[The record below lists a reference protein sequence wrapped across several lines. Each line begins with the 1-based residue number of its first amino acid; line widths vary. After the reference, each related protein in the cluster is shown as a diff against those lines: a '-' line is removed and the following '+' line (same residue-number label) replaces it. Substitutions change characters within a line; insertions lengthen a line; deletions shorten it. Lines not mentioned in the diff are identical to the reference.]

1 MRISGIL
8 ARGRPLALL
17 FLVVLL
23 TAVPLLAEET
33 TYLQVHQVLVPQE
46 IYVGGAG
53 TPDQAVLDLMLE
65 GVGSTG
71 RFPIDCMFV
80 IDVSA
85 TANLAEAKRF
95 AFDLISIFS
104 PQDQVGLVSFATTAR
119 LDVPLSGDRFAMK
132 TTLSDLVT
140 GGKSAFGDA
149 LQLARQELIANGR
162 RDAILVEILLTDG
175 QNNTGRDPQGEAEV
189 AKEAGIKI
197 VSVGI
202 GNLINRGLLEEF
214 AATTGGDFFKRPADT
229 TVGQIEK
236 LVSVTTAAHSIWIT
250 KVLPPELRYLGA
262 SPAPTQIQ
270 EKPDGTTSLIWSI
283 GDLALG
289 ASWQTSVT
297 IGATKKGTWETDL
310 GSTVEFHDFRGLANQ
325 VLLSGRL
332 LSVIAPPAPPASPTA
347 AFEYDPALPST
358 MAAVSFT
365 DRSDDLDGE
374 VTVWAW
380 DFGDGETSTEQ
391 NPAHSYSHSGTYSVT
406 LMVTDDDEYTS
417 EAVIQEI
424 TLRNTEP
431 IVLFDAVPDRP
442 RVAVEAVFDASK
454 SYDADGKIVSYA
466 WDFDGDGLFDLT
478 TASSEA
484 MHTFLEAGEVTVTL
498 VVTDDEGGIASI
510 QKTVEILSSIDATR
524 TIETCLP
531 GDETIT
537 NAIVNVTIT
546 IDSNTDVHGLTLHEE
561 VPDGWIFTAVDSSS
575 ATFRKDTNDWLFLET
590 LRDGDTRIIRYTLTA
605 PATCPNS
612 EAVTV
617 SLKGLV
623 QSSSPR
629 LSRMVLGDDKV
640 LLSPTLPVEVV
651 ISRWESE
658 NGRIDLCLPE
668 QVAFDQIQYA
678 ISLWLSG
685 GTVPYTGDQTI
696 NLDIIRDLIAYWL
709 TDTSVHDPLP

>member
-1 MRISGIL
+1 
-8 ARGRPLALL
+8 
-17 FLVVLL
+17 
-23 TAVPLLAEET
+23 
-33 TYLQVHQVLVPQE
+33 
-46 IYVGGAG
+46 
-53 TPDQAVLDLMLE
+53 ML
-65 GVGSTG
+65 
-71 RFPIDCMFV
+71 V

-104 PQDQVGLVSFATTAR
+104 PQDRVGLVSFATTAR

-236 LVSVTTAAHSIWIT
+236 LVSVTTAAYSIRIT

-332 LSVIAPPAPPASPTA
+332 LSVIAPPAPPAPPTA

-365 DRSDDLDGE
+365 DRSDDPDGE
-374 VTVWAW
+374 VAAWAW

-391 NPAHSYSHSGTYSVT
+391 NPA
-406 LMVTDDDEYTS
+406 
-417 EAVIQEI
+417 Q
-424 TLRNTEP
+424 
-431 IVLFDAVPDRP
+431 
-442 RVAVEAVFDASK
+442 
-454 SYDADGKIVSYA
+454 
-466 WDFDGDGLFDLT
+466 
-478 TASSEA
+478 
-484 MHTFLEAGEVTVTL
+484 
-498 VVTDDEGGIASI
+498 
-510 QKTVEILSSIDATR
+510 
-524 TIETCLP
+524 
-531 GDETIT
+531 
-537 NAIVNVTIT
+537 
-546 IDSNTDVHGLTLHEE
+546 
-561 VPDGWIFTAVDSSS
+561 
-575 ATFRKDTNDWLFLET
+575 
-590 LRDGDTRIIRYTLTA
+590 
-605 PATCPNS
+605 
-612 EAVTV
+612 
-617 SLKGLV
+617 
-623 QSSSPR
+623 
-629 LSRMVLGDDKV
+629 
-640 LLSPTLPVEVV
+640 LLS
-651 ISRWESE
+651 
-658 NGRIDLCLPE
+658 
-668 QVAFDQIQYA
+668 Q
-678 ISLWLSG
+678 
-685 GTVPYTGDQTI
+685 
-696 NLDIIRDLIAYWL
+696 RDLFCHS
-709 TDTSVHDPLP
+709 DGGRRR